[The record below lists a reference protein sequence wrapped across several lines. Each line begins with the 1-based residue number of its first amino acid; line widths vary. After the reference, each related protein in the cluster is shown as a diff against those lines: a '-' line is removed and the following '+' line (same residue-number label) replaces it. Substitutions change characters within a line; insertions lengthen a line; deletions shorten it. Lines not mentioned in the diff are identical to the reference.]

1 MVVLAAIRFQMPAM
15 TRLFLYHVSCLLLM
29 AGYFFLVL
37 GTAVEWSEKH
47 ISEFIL
53 DCSNFY
59 FWDYCYGINSD

>member
-1 MVVLAAIRFQMPAM
+1 
-15 TRLFLYHVSCLLLM
+15 LM